1 MYRVVIIFFVSI
13 LSGCKLLPQNLVNQ
27 DNSVVVNNPD
37 VSVEID
43 ENYSYLGEFE
53 FSDYSQYSNS
63 LGGTTHNGDG
73 LVFYNPK
80 DKSFVTLKKKTCNRC
95 VFNGGAA
102 TANSIKVDGNVFNK
116 YKGCLRLSTNTESNT
131 KLLTLMQSTDNS
143 ITTETIF
150 NYKQYSYAS
159 GKEYFQLR
167 VIYYDG
173 KSSAEVDHIVRIVEI

>member
-13 LSGCKLLPQNLVNQ
+13 LSGCKLLPPNFINQ

-53 FSDYSQYSNS
+53 FSDYLQYSNS

-95 VFNGGAA
+95 VFDREAIPNV
-102 TANSIKVDGNVFNK
+102 IKIDRNVFNK
-116 YKGCLRLSTNTESNT
+116 YKGRFRLSTDTESET
-131 KLLTLMQSTDNS
+131 KLLALMQSTDDS

-150 NYKQYSYAS
+150 NYKEYSYAS

-167 VIYYDG
+167 VIYNGG
-173 KSSAEVDHIVRIVEI
+173 KPSVEVDNIVRIVAI